1 MGRKLTVLT
10 GTILG
15 VLLMVASAPG
25 QWSAGG
31 ADQSYLLETPSG
43 GFDPNQPPV
52 YYPYWHNYLDN
63 MQREGGYYSV
73 TGNYAGSAPVTS
85 YYPASPSSDATSPQT
100 TQSNMYYNPSEYQP
114 VQGSQPY
121 AAPPIQQPAYQT
133 PAGTMPQQVG
143 TAQPQATSSKKKR
156 RLKAKQEVAE
166 QGYYQQTP
174 QYYQQQQHTTTTKLL
189 SAESL
194 SVSRIQMLSNRL
206 ISNRVTRSRDIRNRP
221 ANTRDNMQVISSNP
235 PLCSHNR
242 QQTSPG
248 LNQDPVVRDA
258 QQKAYERAVARQRA
272 AELASQQQAAVQ
284 ELQQAQQM
292 LETAQNKFRDQET
305 KQKQLQEE
313 YQKKAIAEAYET
325 LRGAQQRYYDLMG
338 VSGESGRPGTARQG
352 YPVQAARGP
361 QQMQYPQA
369 APVQG
374 QSYPQSAPVAQY
386 PAQPMAQQPQYQY
399 GAGQAP
405 VGMPAGQFSPSPPGQ
420 ATPLMAQQQPQQ
432 EEGGGF
438 WSTLKEIF
446 LPPTT
451 SPNRAADG
459 QQEGSGPVRRI
470 GFSAKTNR
478 IRKKSGFR
486 SEAGFFYSIGLTAN
500 TMNSYSHV
508 R

>member
-31 ADQSYLLETPSG
+31 ADQSSLLETPSG
-43 GFDPNQPPV
+43 GFEQNQPPV

-63 MQREGGYYSV
+63 MQRQGGYYSV

-85 YYPASPSSDATSPQT
+85 YYPANPSSDATSAQT
-100 TQSNMYYNPSEYQP
+100 TQSTMYYNPSEYQA

-121 AAPPIQQPAYQT
+121 AASPIQQPAYQT

-143 TAQPQATSSKKKR
+143 TTQPQQTSSKKKR

-174 QYYQQQQHTTTTKLL
+174 QYQQQQPSSYQQSPYQSQDPYAQQQAYQQQAYQQQGYQQQGYPQQPGQYPGQY
-189 SAESL
+189 AGY
-194 SVSRIQMLSNRL
+194 QQQP
-206 ISNRVTRSRDIRNRP
+206 P
-221 ANTRDNMQVISSNP
+221 AMQSP
-235 PLCSHNR
+235 PTADQS
-242 QQTSPG
+242 G

-305 KQKQLQEE
+305 RQKQLQEE

-352 YPVQAARGP
+352 YPVQAQARGP
-361 QQMQYPQA
+361 QQMQYPQT

-374 QSYPQSAPVAQY
+374 QSYPQSALPAQY
-386 PAQPMAQQPQYQY
+386 PSQQMAQQPQYQY

-405 VGMPAGQFSPSPPGQ
+405 VGMPAGQPFSPSPPPGQ
-420 ATPLMAQQQPQQ
+420 ATPLMVQQQQQQ

-451 SPNRAADG
+451 SPNARPMD
-459 QQEGSGPVRRI
+459 
-470 GFSAKTNR
+470 T
-478 IRKKSGFR
+478 KKGA
-486 SEAGFFYSIGLTAN
+486 EAFGG
-500 TMNSYSHV
+500 
-508 R
+508 